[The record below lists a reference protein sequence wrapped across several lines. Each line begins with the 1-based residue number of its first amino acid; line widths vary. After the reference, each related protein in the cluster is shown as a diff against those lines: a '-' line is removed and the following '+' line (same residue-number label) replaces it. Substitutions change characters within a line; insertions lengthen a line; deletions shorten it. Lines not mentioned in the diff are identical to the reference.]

1 MQRKVYLVGDLAE
14 KFGSSFT
21 IKTNKY
27 SDVIKCIE
35 ANHPSFKKYL
45 IDANNE
51 GIGFTIEVAGKFIE
65 EEKEL
70 LLPAREGDITIA
82 AVPAGSKSGGA
93 KIIGALVLAFFVL
106 PAIGGAAI
114 AGMSS
119 TALGTITATSSYGV
133 ALQAGMMTMA
143 GKFTAMLAVNLAISG
158 LQQVMAPDPSVD
170 NDATTNYLFN
180 GSDQNIIEG
189 DPVPLLYGELRIPGR
204 PISLHMSPQGYY
216 STNDNIVDDD
226 GNLKSV
232 DQKTEKPPQATE

>member
-51 GIGFTIEVAGKFIE
+51 GIGFTIEVEGKFIE

-93 KIIGALVLAFFVL
+93 KIIGALVLAFFIL
-106 PAIGGAAI
+106 PMIGAYTAAGAA
-114 AGMSS
+114 AG
-119 TALGTITATSSYGV
+119 YGV
-133 ALQAGMMTMA
+133 GATTTGYLAALTAGFYTTGGYIVA
-143 GKFTAMLAVNLAISG
+143 SLAVNLAISG
-158 LQQVMAPDPSVD
+158 LQQIMAPDPSVD
-170 NDATTNYLFN
+170 NDATKNYLFN
-180 GSDQNIIEG
+180 GSDQTIVEG
-189 DPVPLLYGELRIPGR
+189 DPVPILYGELRVPGR
-204 PISLHMSPQGYY
+204 PISIHMSPQGYY
-216 STNDNIVDDD
+216 STNDNVVDDD
-226 GNLKSV
+226 GNLDSV
-232 DQKTEKPPQATE
+232 DQRTEKPPKNKE